1 MSSNSLTPSSLLHVR
16 FQMSLEGLL
25 FVSILC
31 HTLFLCFIHVLSI
44 YSLLGLI
51 AVHIGFS
58 ADLMSVI
65 LSFLFVFSNPY
76 GVDSFRGRLPFQ
88 KKTSIQNTLQRTDPI
103 VVSEGALTGSSG
115 TLSQD
120 AKKGLRKYDIIQLF
134 VLSSFYSLLSIP
146 LIFLIYTH
154 LSRI

>member
-88 KKTSIQNTLQRTDPI
+88 KKTSIQNTLQCTDPI
-103 VVSEGALTGSSG
+103 VVSEGALTGS
-115 TLSQD
+115 T
-120 AKKGLRKYDIIQLF
+120 KKGLRKYDIIQLF